1 MFWLIRGSFRFMR
14 KKSLGV
20 NALLNGLRSALNLI
34 FPLITFPYVSR
45 VLSVDGMGIYN
56 FSNTYVNY
64 FVLIAGL
71 GVATYAVREG
81 AKYRD
86 NKEQISEFAS
96 QIFTINM
103 VSTLIAYLLLIGSLL
118 IFSNLRNYV
127 TCILVFSLQL
137 FFTTIGTEWLYTIY
151 EEYQYITIRSI
162 VFKIISIVLLFL
174 LVHSSNDYLWY
185 AAITVFAGVGSNIL
199 NYIHAKSFCKI
210 KFVRDTNWKY
220 HLKPILVIFAS
231 AVAVTLYVS
240 SDTTI
245 LGLLKDN
252 YAVGI
257 YGVAVKIYTIVSGLI
272 SGLLVVT
279 IPRLAMLIGKR
290 RVKEYSHVLQEVIN
304 SVSILGL
311 PAAVGLV
318 MLSKEVILIIAGKK
332 YLDGTLSLQII
343 TWALIFSNYS
353 TIFNQCV
360 LIPLK
365 RESKTLRNTVITG
378 LVNVGL
384 NFIFIPLWSYDGTA
398 LSTVIAEFM
407 VMVMNGWSARDYV
420 GPILKSK
427 RTFKSILDSIVGC
440 LGIAMVCVL
449 LKLGISS
456 LILRT
461 VLSIGLSVIMYGAIL
476 VFLKNKIAL
485 EYLNKVIDRMRKK

>member
-1 MFWLIRGSFRFMR
+1 MR

-231 AVAVTLYVS
+231 AVAVTLYIS

-332 YLDGTLSLQII
+332 YLDGTVSLQII

-476 VFLKNKIAL
+476 VFLKNEIAL

>member
-1 MFWLIRGSFRFMR
+1 MR

-20 NALLNGLRSALNLI
+20 NALLNGFRSALNLI

-86 NKEQISEFAS
+86 NKELISKFAS

-103 VSTLIAYLLLIGSLL
+103 ISTLVAYFLLIGSLL

-127 TCILVFSLQL
+127 TCILVFGLQL

-151 EEYQYITIRSI
+151 EEYQYITVRSI
-162 VFKIISIVLLFL
+162 IFKIISIILLFI
-174 LVHSSNDYLWY
+174 LVHSPNDYLWY
-185 AAITVFAGVGSNIL
+185 AAITVFASVGSNIL
-199 NYIHAKSFCKI
+199 NYIHAKSFCHI
-210 KFVRDTNWKY
+210 RLVRDTNWKY
-220 HLKPILVIFAS
+220 HLKPILIIFAS
-231 AVAVTLYVS
+231 SVAITLYVS

-245 LGLLKDN
+245 LGLLKND

-290 RVKEYSHVLQEVIN
+290 KVREYNHVLQEVIN
-304 SVSILGL
+304 SLSILGL

-332 YLDGTLSLQII
+332 YLDGVLSLQII

-360 LIPLK
+360 LIPVK
-365 RESKTLRNTVITG
+365 RESKALRNTVITG

-407 VMVMNGWSARDYV
+407 VMFLNGWSARDYV
-420 GPILKSK
+420 GPILKSR
-427 RTFKSILDSIVGC
+427 RTFKSIIDSIVGC
-440 LGIAMVCVL
+440 LGIVLICVL
-449 LKLGISS
+449 LKIGVSS

-461 VLSIGLSVIMYGAIL
+461 ILSVVLSVGMYGAIL
-476 VFLKNKIAL
+476 VFLKNEIAM
-485 EYLNKVIDRMRKK
+485 EYLDKIVARIKGA

>member
-1 MFWLIRGSFRFMR
+1 MR

-20 NALLNGLRSALNLI
+20 NALLNGFRSALNLI

-86 NKEQISEFAS
+86 NKELISKFAS
-96 QIFTINM
+96 QIFTINII
-103 VSTLIAYLLLIGSLL
+103 STLVAYFLLIGSLL

-127 TCILVFSLQL
+127 TCILVFGLQL

-151 EEYQYITIRSI
+151 EEYQYITVRSI
-162 VFKIISIVLLFL
+162 IFKIISIILLFI
-174 LVHSSNDYLWY
+174 LVHSPNDYLWY
-185 AAITVFAGVGSNIL
+185 AAITVFASVGSNIL
-199 NYIHAKSFCKI
+199 NYIHAKSFCHI
-210 KFVRDTNWKY
+210 KLVRDTNWKY
-220 HLKPILVIFAS
+220 HLKPILIIFAS
-231 AVAVTLYVS
+231 SVAITLYVS

-245 LGLLKDN
+245 LGLLKND

-290 RVKEYSHVLQEVIN
+290 RVREYNHVLQEVIN

-311 PAAVGLV
+311 PAAVGVV
-318 MLSKEVILIIAGKK
+318 MLSREIILIIAGEK
-332 YLDGTLSLQII
+332 YLNGTLSLQII
-343 TWALIFSNYS
+343 TWALVFSNYS

-360 LIPLK
+360 LIPIK
-365 RESKTLRNTVITG
+365 RETKALRNTVITG
-378 LVNVGL
+378 LVNIGL
-384 NFIFIPLWSYDGTA
+384 NFIFIPLWSYNGTA

-407 VMVMNGWSARDYV
+407 VMFMNGWSARDYV

-427 RTFKSILDSIVGC
+427 RTFKSILDSIIGC
-440 LGIAMVCVL
+440 VGIALVCVL
-449 LKLGISS
+449 LKSGISS

-461 VLSIGLSVIMYGAIL
+461 VLSVGLSVIMYGAIL
-476 VFLKNKIAL
+476 VFLKSEIAL